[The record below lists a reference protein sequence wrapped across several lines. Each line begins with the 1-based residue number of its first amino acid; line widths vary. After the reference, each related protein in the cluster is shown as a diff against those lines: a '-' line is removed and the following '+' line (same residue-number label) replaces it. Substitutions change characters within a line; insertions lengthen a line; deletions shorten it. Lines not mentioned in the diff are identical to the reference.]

1 MPLYSKQ
8 IQILIV
14 DDEKKACANLRNILL
29 EFVDPGLQIVGEAN
43 STMEA
48 EQLIAIHKPDAIFL
62 DIEMPNENAFH
73 FLERIAPFDFEVI
86 FVTAYEEYAIRAFR
100 LNAIDYILKPI
111 SIKDLSTAVQKL
123 KDRIRHKRI
132 IDNKNTSYTELAD
145 QVQNKSKY
153 QKIILKDLNAVE
165 SVDFRDIYFIE
176 AQGSYSRFIFCKNGK
191 NREMTMSNPLSQ
203 YEEMMPG
210 DSFYRVHRS
219 YLINCQQIKK
229 VVSDGNSLVVMKDGT
244 EIPVSRRRYMGLID
258 FLDCHNYL

>member
-132 IDNKNTSYTELAD
+132 IDNKN
-145 QVQNKSKY
+145 
-153 QKIILKDLNAVE
+153 
-165 SVDFRDIYFIE
+165 F
-176 AQGSYSRFIFCKNGK
+176 NG
-191 NREMTMSNPLSQ
+191 N
-203 YEEMMPG
+203 
-210 DSFYRVHRS
+210 
-219 YLINCQQIKK
+219 
-229 VVSDGNSLVVMKDGT
+229 MKA
-244 EIPVSRRRYMGLID
+244 PR
-258 FLDCHNYL
+258 